1 LTDSTATSGT
11 LVEQRGAGPFV
22 SRRVWQTPAGSAQV
36 WSSRHHRKGLTL
48 REVSQGEALVELLLR
63 SLFIPHQ
70 LNWWIGVF
78 FAVGASLFACG
89 SLLCLYPDLAAAGS
103 ISSSATSTIFFA
115 GSIPFTTAAYLQLW
129 QAANAK
135 NVPGDT
141 TGPHKRRRL
150 FNWRPGDVGWLS
162 CALQFIGTVLFNI
175 GTFDAMSPSL
185 TWVEQDLAVWIP
197 NFFGS
202 IAFLA
207 SGYLAFIEVCH
218 RYWAWQPG
226 SITWWLVF
234 TNLMGCV
241 AFMASALTAMSF
253 PNLTNTTLLT
263 LSLAG
268 TLTGALCFLTGALL
282 TMVETAQ
289 STQAIKSS
297 SAKLSGE

>member
-1 LTDSTATSGT
+1 LPDLTDTTTTNGK
-11 LVEQRGAGPFV
+11 LVEQRGARPFV
-22 SRRVWQTPAGSAQV
+22 SRRVWLTPAGSKQV
-36 WSSRHHRKGLTL
+36 WSSRHHRKGLIL
-48 REVSQGEALVELLLR
+48 REVGEGEVLVALLLR
-63 SLFIPHQ
+63 SLFMPHK
-70 LNWWIGVF
+70 LNWWIGVL
-78 FAVGASLFACG
+78 FAVGAGLFAWA
-89 SLLCLYPDLAAAGS
+89 SVLCLYPGLAAANS
-103 ISSSATSTIFFA
+103 ISSSATNAIFFA

-129 QAANAK
+129 QAANAR

-141 TGPHKRRRL
+141 TSPHKHWRL

-175 GTFDAMSPSL
+175 NTFDAMSPSL
-185 TWVEQDLAVWIP
+185 TWIEQDLAVWIP

-202 IAFLA
+202 TAFLA

-218 RYWAWQPG
+218 QHWAWQPR
-226 SITWWLVF
+226 SLSWWLVF

-253 PNLTNTTLLT
+253 PGLTNVTLLT

-282 TMVETAQ
+282 TLVETAQ
-289 STQAIKSS
+289 GAAEK
-297 SAKLSGE
+297 